1 MSENRNHKL
10 YYLTSY
16 TCSRYIHVHIYCFF
30 FKRFYLPGWTTLTW
44 SSLNIDPYLHLLEM
58 STKLLQSSIE
68 RCNDVL
74 SSRVYPLINDITHIK
89 LINIDLATSKVW
101 VSNDIH
107 LLCVYCTCTT
117 CMHRILIKFNM

>member
-1 MSENRNHKL
+1 M
-10 YYLTSY
+10 YYLNSTKLPVVD
-16 TCSRYIHVHIYCFF
+16 IHVHIYCFL
-30 FKRFYLPGWTTLTW
+30 RFYLPGWTTLTW

-117 CMHRILIKFNM
+117 CMHRILT